1 LFNSAETKKS
11 PVKVQGV
18 AAKRS
23 LERFASATVGLSFT
37 TNPAKQIEKN
47 LRIEPKRVVCGVLK
61 SSVQSIF

>member
-1 LFNSAETKKS
+1 M
-11 PVKVQGV
+11 KVQGV